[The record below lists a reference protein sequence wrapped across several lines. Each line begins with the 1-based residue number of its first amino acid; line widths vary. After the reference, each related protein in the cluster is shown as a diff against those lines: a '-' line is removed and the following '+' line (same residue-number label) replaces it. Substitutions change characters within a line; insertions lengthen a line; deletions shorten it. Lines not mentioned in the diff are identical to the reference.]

1 MARYKQ
7 TSEIVKII
15 NDRERVRNLGII
27 AHIDHGKTTLSDSL
41 LSASGL
47 LSPSVAGEARA
58 LDFLEEEQARGI
70 TINTA
75 NISLLHE
82 YNDTSYVINLI
93 DTPGHIDFTGKVT
106 RALRAIDGAV
116 VVVDAV
122 EEIMVQTE
130 TVTRQALAERVR
142 PLLYI
147 NKVDRLITE
156 LRLKPEDI
164 QKKLAKVIASFNKLI
179 DIFCEDEYKDEWMI
193 KPGKNN
199 VAFGSAKDRW
209 GFTLKMAQEHNIT
222 FSDIYK
228 HYENKTMD
236 ELREKANISHAILN
250 MATDHVPP
258 PTVAQK
264 YRIPVIWKGDL
275 ESEIGQS
282 MINCSG
288 DGPVA
293 LMVTNVTVDEK
304 AGIIATGRLLSGTL
318 KPGTDVYLI
327 NNQDK
332 DRVLQVGMYMGPY
345 RENVQSVIAGNI
357 PAILGLEKVTAGE
370 TVSGIEDMASFEAIN
385 YVSEPVVTV
394 AIEPKHSR
402 ELPKL
407 ISGLR
412 RLALEDPNLVVK
424 INEETGEY
432 LLSGMGA
439 LHLEVAGHN
448 LDAQGLDVTISQP
461 IVVYR
466 ETVTQR
472 SDDFP
477 GKSPNKHNKLL
488 LYCDPLDDKVL
499 ELITSN
505 KINDNMDRKEISRAL
520 HAAGWPMDQARNIWN
535 VDERGNI
542 LVNMTRGIQ
551 YLDETKSMI
560 ISAFQNVCNEGILS
574 REPTRGIRIMIL
586 DVELHEDP
594 AHRTYAQMFPATR
607 RAINGSI
614 LTAAPAIFE
623 PIMKIVVQITP
634 DYMGAISSVISSKRG
649 AVIAVDQR
657 DYFTVV
663 TGEIPLSETFD
674 LSQVLRGATAG
685 KAFWNLVFGKWRLL
699 PKSLRTET
707 IQSIRKRNGLP
718 ENIPNAN
725 DFRPLM

>member
-7 TSEIVKII
+7 TSEIAKII
-15 NDRERVRNLGII
+15 SDRERVRNLGII

-82 YNDTSYVINLI
+82 YKDTSYVINLI

-179 DIFCEDEYKDEWMI
+179 EIFCEDEYKEEWMI
-193 KPGKNN
+193 NPGKNN

-209 GFTLKMAQEHNIT
+209 GFTLKMAEERNIT
-222 FSDIYK
+222 FPDIYK

-250 MATDHVPP
+250 MATEHVPP

-275 ESEIGQS
+275 ESEIGKS
-282 MINCSG
+282 MINCSA

-327 NNQDK
+327 KNQDK
-332 DRVLQVGMYMGPY
+332 DKVLQVGMYMGPY
-345 RENVQSVIAGNI
+345 RENVQS
-357 PAILGLEKVTAGE
+357 
-370 TVSGIEDMASFEAIN
+370 
-385 YVSEPVVTV
+385 
-394 AIEPKHSR
+394 
-402 ELPKL
+402 
-407 ISGLR
+407 
-412 RLALEDPNLVVK
+412 
-424 INEETGEY
+424 
-432 LLSGMGA
+432 
-439 LHLEVAGHN
+439 
-448 LDAQGLDVTISQP
+448 
-461 IVVYR
+461 
-466 ETVTQR
+466 
-472 SDDFP
+472 
-477 GKSPNKHNKLL
+477 
-488 LYCDPLDDKVL
+488 
-499 ELITSN
+499 
-505 KINDNMDRKEISRAL
+505 
-520 HAAGWPMDQARNIWN
+520 
-535 VDERGNI
+535 
-542 LVNMTRGIQ
+542 
-551 YLDETKSMI
+551 
-560 ISAFQNVCNEGILS
+560 
-574 REPTRGIRIMIL
+574 
-586 DVELHEDP
+586 
-594 AHRTYAQMFPATR
+594 
-607 RAINGSI
+607 GS
-614 LTAAPAIFE
+614 
-623 PIMKIVVQITP
+623 
-634 DYMGAISSVISSKRG
+634 
-649 AVIAVDQR
+649 
-657 DYFTVV
+657 
-663 TGEIPLSETFD
+663 
-674 LSQVLRGATAG
+674 
-685 KAFWNLVFGKWRLL
+685 
-699 PKSLRTET
+699 
-707 IQSIRKRNGLP
+707 
-718 ENIPNAN
+718 
-725 DFRPLM
+725 